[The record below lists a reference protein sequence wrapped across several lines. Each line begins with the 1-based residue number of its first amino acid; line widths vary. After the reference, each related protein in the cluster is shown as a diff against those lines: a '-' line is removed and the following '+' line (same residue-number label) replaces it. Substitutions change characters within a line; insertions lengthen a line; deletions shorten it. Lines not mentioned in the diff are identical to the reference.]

1 MSVSA
6 ERGLPAI
13 ACMCTL
19 CGALVAWN
27 IADLVADVK
36 ARRAQRV
43 AESNLAQAE
52 SMLKACFDHRVF
64 PVGTAIYRCRAE
76 KSELN
81 TAHFPELGSGT
92 VEFFGRGDS

>member
-1 MSVSA
+1 M
-6 ERGLPAI
+6 PAI
-13 ACMCTL
+13 VFLCTL

-27 IADLVADVK
+27 LADLVADVK

-81 TAHFPELGSGT
+81 TAHFPELGNRT
-92 VEFFGRGDS
+92 AVEFFSREDS